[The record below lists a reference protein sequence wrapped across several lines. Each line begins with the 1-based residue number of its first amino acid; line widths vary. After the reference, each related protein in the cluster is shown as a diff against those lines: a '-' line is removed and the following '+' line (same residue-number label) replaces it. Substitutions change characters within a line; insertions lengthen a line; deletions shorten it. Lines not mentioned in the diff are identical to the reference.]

1 MGRYIVARLIGMVPL
16 ILGITVVTFAIANL
30 VPGSPVTQYEFQ
42 PGVRPEDI
50 ERIRRQLGLDQPL
63 HIRYVQ
69 WLSHVL
75 RGDLGR
81 SLITFRPVSE
91 LILEKLPNTLLLTVT
106 ALLLSLA
113 FSIPVGVLAAVRR
126 NSLFDQVATV
136 SAVAGVAVPT
146 FWLGLMLIVLFAVK
160 FREWGLPALPPGGM
174 YDLRFGGGLLDR
186 IEHLILPA
194 FTLAFVQTAAWTRY
208 IRSQMIEVLRQDYIR
223 VAEAKGLPQ
232 RLVIF
237 RHGLRNAILPLV
249 TLLALDL
256 PTLFSGAVVTE
267 TIFTWN
273 GLGRLIVDSTFK
285 RDYTVVMGV
294 VLFISFLTV
303 VANLLAD
310 ILYAQLDP
318 RIRYD

>member
-16 ILGITVVTFAIANL
+16 ILGITIVTFAIANL

-75 RGDLGR
+75 RGDLGL

-174 YDLRFGGGLLDR
+174 YDLRGGGGLLEGSGNRRGGAAREFRDALLT
-186 IEHLILPA
+186 HLA
-194 FTLAFVQTAAWTRY
+194 GRA
-208 IRSQMIEVLRQDYIR
+208 
-223 VAEAKGLPQ
+223 
-232 RLVIF
+232 RLDGAG
-237 RHGLRNAILPLV
+237 HA
-249 TLLALDL
+249 ALDVL
-256 PTLFSGAVVTE
+256 ADEAGVLDDVGHEAAHRPRRAVARGVP
-267 TIFTWN
+267 
-273 GLGRLIVDSTFK
+273 GLGGQTEQLIVQAL
-285 RDYTVVMGV
+285 RLG
-294 VLFISFLTV
+294 
-303 VANLLAD
+303 A
-310 ILYAQLDP
+310 
-318 RIRYD
+318 

>member
-1 MGRYIVARLIGMVPL
+1 MVEKEVRMVAVSISSTIVTSLCHWTSSVIGSMVDGSAGP
-16 ILGITVVTFAIANL
+16 GAPRVVTSR
-30 VPGSPVTQYEFQ
+30 SP
-42 PGVRPEDI
+42 D
-50 ERIRRQLGLDQPL
+50 QL
-63 HIRYVQ
+63 
-69 WLSHVL
+69 WW
-75 RGDLGR
+75 
-81 SLITFRPVSE
+81 
-91 LILEKLPNTLLLTVT
+91 
-106 ALLLSLA
+106 
-113 FSIPVGVLAAVRR
+113 FS
-126 NSLFDQVATV
+126 
-136 SAVAGVAVPT
+136 
-146 FWLGLMLIVLFAVK
+146 
-160 FREWGLPALPPGGM
+160 
-174 YDLRFGGGLLDR
+174 
-186 IEHLILPA
+186 
-194 FTLAFVQTAAWTRY
+194 
-208 IRSQMIEVLRQDYIR
+208 RSQMIEVLRQDYIR

>member
-1 MGRYIVARLIGMVPL
+1 MGRYIVARLVQMVPL
-16 ILGITVVTFAIANL
+16 LIGITLVTFVIAN
-30 VPGSPVTQYEFQ
+30 VIPGSPVSELEFQ

-50 ERIRRQLGLDQPL
+50 ERIRRQLGLDQPI
-63 HIRYVQ
+63 HVRYVQ

-75 RGDLGR
+75 RGDLGL
-81 SLITFRPVSE
+81 SLVTFRPVSQ

-126 NSLFDQVATV
+126 NSVFDQVATV
-136 SAVAGVAVPT
+136 GAVAGVAVPT

-174 YDLRFGGGLLDR
+174 YDLRAGGGLLDR
-186 IEHLILPA
+186 LEHLILPA

-208 IRSQMIEVLRQDYIR
+208 IRSQMIEVLRQDYVR

-294 VLFISFLTV
+294 VLFISFLTII
-303 VANLLAD
+303 ANLLAD

>member
-16 ILGITVVTFAIANL
+16 ILGITIVTFAIANL

-50 ERIRRQLGLDQPL
+50 ERIRRQLGLDQPI

-75 RGDLGR
+75 RGDLGL

-160 FREWGLPALPPGGM
+160 FREWGLPAFPPGGM
-174 YDLRFGGGLLDR
+174 YDLRGGGGLLDR

-223 VAEAKGLPQ
+223 VAEAKGLPN

-303 VANLLAD
+303 VSNLLAD

>member
-16 ILGITVVTFAIANL
+16 ILGITIVTFAIANL

-50 ERIRRQLGLDQPL
+50 ERIRRQLGLDQPI

-75 RGDLGR
+75 RGDLGL

-174 YDLRFGGGLLDR
+174 YDLRGGGGLLDR
-186 IEHLILPA
+186 IEHLLLPA
-194 FTLAFVQTAAWTRY
+194 FTLAFVQTASWTRY